1 MLEIVATGALNSI
14 QDRGRERYRRYGVGV
29 AGAMDRLALELGNAM
44 LGNPLDA
51 AGIEISLPPFQVRFH
66 AAARFAITGADTN
79 ARLNGE
85 PLPPYWTAHARDGS
99 ELSLG
104 APLRGARAYLLVE
117 GGMDVPR
124 VLGSRSTDLKASFGG
139 FHGRSL
145 RKGDLIPI
153 DASDRCDREHD
164 WPSDFGIEPPAHA
177 LRLDLVDGDTGDAAK
192 VRVLPARD
200 IDVLT
205 SSAARTF
212 WSTSWVVTPRSDRAG
227 LRLAGPALETRRRS
241 EILSHGIVPGVI
253 QLPPNGLPIIQASD
267 ANTTGGYPI
276 VGVVIE
282 ADLWRLG
289 QVPLGGRLRFVETT
303 AAEAIRAESQVR
315 EWVERL
321 RCFIGAVQG
330 PVRRPGPARLPETQ
344 PA

>member
-44 LGNPLDA
+44 LGNSLDA
-51 AGIEISLPPFQVRFH
+51 AGIEITLPPFRVRFH
-66 AAARFAITGADTN
+66 TAVGFSITGADTN
-79 ARLNGE
+79 ALLDGD
-85 PLPPYWTAHARDGS
+85 PLPPYWTAHAHGGS
-99 ELSLG
+99 ELSFG
-104 APLRGARAYLLVE
+104 AAEQGARAYLLVE

-124 VLGSRSTDLKASFGG
+124 VLDSRSTDLKAGFGG

-145 RKGDLIPI
+145 RKGDLIRI
-153 DASDRCDREHD
+153 NAAGFRNQEHG
-164 WPSDFGIEPPAHA
+164 WPSDFGIEPPGNA
-177 LRLDLVDGDTGDAAK
+177 LRIDSETEGNSCVA

-205 SSAARTF
+205 ANAIRAFWRTP
-212 WSTSWVVTPRSDRAG
+212 WAVTPQSDRAG
-227 LRLAGPALETRRRS
+227 LRLAGPTLETHGHS
-241 EILSHGIVPGVI
+241 EKLSHGIVPGVI

-276 VGVVIE
+276 VGVVIG

-289 QVPLGGRLRFVETT
+289 QVPIGGRLRFLQTT
-303 AAEAIRAESQVR
+303 PADAIRAEGQVR

-321 RCFIGAVQG
+321 RGFIGAMQG
-330 PVRRPGPARLPETQ
+330 PVRRAGPISLSDTRFA
-344 PA
+344 